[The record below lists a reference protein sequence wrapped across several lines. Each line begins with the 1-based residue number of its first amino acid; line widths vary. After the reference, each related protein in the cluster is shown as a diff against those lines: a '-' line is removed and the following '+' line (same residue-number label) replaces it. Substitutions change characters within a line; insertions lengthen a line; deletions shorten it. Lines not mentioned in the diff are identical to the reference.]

1 MEWLMDPS
9 MWLGLLT
16 LVVLEI
22 ILGIDNLIFI
32 AILAD
37 KLPPEQQDHA
47 RRLGLGLALFM
58 RLGLL
63 ASISWLMTLTAP
75 LFSLFGLDFSGRDII
90 LIIGGAFLLIKATI
104 EMHDRLEV
112 APQHH
117 TGAVVYAGF
126 WPVVAQIVVLD
137 IVFSLDSV
145 ITAVGMVDNLYVMM
159 AAVVIAMI
167 MMIAASKP
175 LTAFVTSHPSLIIL
189 CLGFLLMVGFVLVA
203 DGLGAHIPKGYLYAA
218 IAFSLLIEGFNQLAL
233 HKRRKWAAQIP
244 PRQRAADVVLRLL
257 GGVPV
262 TSQAVAS
269 GDVRAMIPEVETQ
282 QTFARAEKEMVR
294 GVLTLADR
302 PVQTIMTP
310 RREIAW
316 IDPDDA
322 KEALLVEVRNSA
334 HRQFLVGR
342 GSVDEVLGIAR
353 KEDILGLWLE
363 DKPFDVMRV
372 IRQPLAVHEGASI
385 LETLELFK
393 RGPVDMALVIDEY
406 GGLQG
411 VVTQTDFLEAIAGNL
426 QNAAIDKPEVKN
438 LEDGSMLVDG
448 AMSIYDAQTL
458 LELQTLPDGDF
469 NTLAGFVLFL
479 FGRIPV
485 AGESVDWGG
494 WRFKVSSLDG
504 LRLDQVVARRVDV
517 AGNAAVASTA

>member
-1 MEWLMDPS
+1 MEWLMDPAI
-9 MWLGLLT
+9 WLGLLT

-37 KLPPEQQDHA
+37 KLPAEQQDRA

-63 ASISWLMTLTAP
+63 ASISWLMTLTTP
-75 LFSLFGLDFSGRDII
+75 LFTLFALEFSGRDII
-90 LIIGGAFLLIKATI
+90 LIIGGVFLLIKATI

-112 APQHH
+112 GPPQH
-117 TGAVVYAGF
+117 TESVVYAGF
-126 WPVVAQIVVLD
+126 GSVVAQIVALD

-145 ITAVGMVDNLYVMM
+145 ITAVGMVDDLYVMM

-175 LTAFVTSHPSLIIL
+175 LTTFVTSHPSLIIL

-233 HKRRKWAAQIP
+233 RKRRKWAAQIP

-269 GDVRAMIPEVETQ
+269 GDVSAMIPEVETS
-282 QTFARAEKEMVR
+282 QTFAPAEKEMVR

-316 IDPDDA
+316 IDPDNA
-322 KEALLVEVRNSA
+322 KETLLAEVRDSA
-334 HRQFLVGR
+334 HRQFLVSR
-342 GSVDEVLGIAR
+342 GSVDDVLGVAR

-372 IRQPLAVHEGASI
+372 IRQPLAVRKGASI
-385 LETLELFK
+385 LETLDLFK
-393 RGPVDMALVIDEY
+393 RGPVDMALVVDEY

-426 QNAAIDKPEVKN
+426 PNADSDQPEVKH
-438 LEDGSMLVDG
+438 LGDGSMLVDG

-458 LELQTLPDGDF
+458 LELETLPDGDF

-485 AGESVDWGG
+485 VGESVEWGG
-494 WRFKVSSLDG
+494 WSFQVSSLDG
-504 LRLDQVVARRVDV
+504 LRLDKVVARRIDV
-517 AGNAAVASTA
+517 GGNAEVSSTA